1 MADDPRPPFEPWW
14 PLCIEDGCRGA
25 QAVERQCL
33 VHATNLST
41 LGPGAE
47 LDLRGVAISS
57 AKFVEIRSRFR
68 NHEAKRFVMGRVQCD
83 FTWFSERAW
92 FEETDIKGPASF
104 RNTHFGYLVRFDG
117 VKCAKDMSFVD
128 AQFPGKATM
137 PAMTAE
143 RIDLTRA
150 RFASRVEM
158 DAEVFRVDCADA
170 RFEAGAVLETSGEV
184 DASGAYFGAPSTI
197 SGAKMLSLTDA
208 DTSNLVLA
216 ETDLSECGFVGAH
229 RLELL
234 RIDGRT
240 RFASPVGWW
249 RARRRMLFEEGRVNP
264 ARLAAVYRALRKSF
278 EDSKFEAGAG
288 DLYYGE
294 MECRRHSTASSGA
307 ERVILWFYWLL
318 SGYGQRASRALIV
331 LVLVIAVVTGLLTV
345 WGQDFGMAARTALGA
360 VVFRDDKTDLT
371 ATGEWVVLVAR
382 FLGPVLLALAV
393 LAIRARV
400 KR

>member
-1 MADDPRPPFEPWW
+1 MADDPRPPFNPWW
-14 PLCIEDGCRGA
+14 TRCIQTNCRGA
-25 QAVERQCL
+25 QAIGQQCL
-33 VHATNLST
+33 MHATDLSA
-41 LGPGAE
+41 LGPGAD
-47 LDLRGVAISS
+47 LDLRGVVIDSVNL
-57 AKFVEIRSRFR
+57 VEIRRRFLD
-68 NHEAKRFVMGRVQCD
+68 HESERVVFGDVQCD
-83 FTWFSERAW
+83 FTLFTGRAW
-92 FEETDIKGPASF
+92 FDKTDINGSASF
-104 RNTHFGYLVRFDG
+104 RNTQFGYLARFDD
-117 VKCAKDMSFVD
+117 VTCAGLMSFRD
-128 AQFPGKATM
+128 ARFPGKALM
-137 PAMTAE
+137 PSLRAE
-143 RIDLTRA
+143 RIGLVRTW
-150 RFASRVEM
+150 FASRVEIDTHARELNCM
-158 DAEVFRVDCADA
+158 DA
-170 RFEAGAVLETSGEV
+170 RFEGGMVLATDGVV
-184 DASGAYFGAPSTI
+184 DATGAYFGAPSRI
-197 SGAKMLSLTDA
+197 AGAKVLSLAGGDA
-208 DTSNLVLA
+208 SNLVLA
-216 ETDLSECGFVGAH
+216 ETDLSECRFVGAH

-264 ARLAAVYRALRKSF
+264 ARLAAVYRALRKSL

-307 ERVILWFYWLL
+307 ERMILWFYWLL
-318 SGYGQRASRALIV
+318 SGYGQRASRALIA

-360 VVFRDDKTDLT
+360 VVFRDDKTELT